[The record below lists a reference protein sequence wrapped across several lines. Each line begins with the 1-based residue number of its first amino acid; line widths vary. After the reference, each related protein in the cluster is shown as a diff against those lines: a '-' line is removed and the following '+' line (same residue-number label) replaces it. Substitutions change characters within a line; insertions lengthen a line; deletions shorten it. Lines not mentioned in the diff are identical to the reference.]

1 MINGCS
7 AGGRRKHE
15 ECLVML
21 IDVRRAVTA
30 SANQHDPQQLTLFT
44 YDLSPFLN
52 INQDYGVIYS

>member
-1 MINGCS
+1 
-7 AGGRRKHE
+7 
-15 ECLVML
+15 ML